1 MGLMQMAKSRAPTFR
16 GLPVRA
22 RIYIPTV
29 IALAAGAVVA
39 AQALVGGQ
47 SLDIALLAIAVV
59 LCAVGNL
66 FEVFAPANFS
76 FQPNLVVFLAGSL
89 LLPPWAI
96 AILAVASFVP
106 GWFVHRFPWY
116 MVAFNV
122 ANYTLAGVAAHA
134 IVHLQGAFGSNWSP
148 NFESAL
154 ALGAAAIAFV
164 LINHAL
170 IVLVVTLARGRSL
183 RRSIDD
189 MLACLPIDTAL
200 ALTGACF
207 AALWAFTPP
216 LALLA
221 AGPMVLIYRALWVP
235 LLEHKSRTDPKTGL
249 YNSEY
254 LGKQVE
260 DALEAASR
268 SGSRLSIVM
277 IDLDQ
282 LRVINNRHGHLAGDE
297 VIRAVAN
304 VVSDAAAGGEGIA
317 ARFGGD
323 ELCVLLP
330 DTSLDRAREVADELR
345 ASIERIEV
353 PVEDGDVMAITAS
366 TGVAAYP
373 DHAETVDG
381 LLRAADAAVYDA
393 KLGGRNR
400 TRTALPPAVQ
410 RALALDAPEREA
422 PEPRTPF
429 PEAPAPELNG
439 PPPEAEAEA
448 DTAESEEAD
457 RRLGLS
463 VYIGLLCAA
472 AALIAGLSSY
482 AAIPDSPWLFGA
494 LIVSVVLLDAV
505 RIDVFDRANLSPAAV
520 PTLALAC
527 LYGPIGPIAAEAMI
541 ALGRI
546 IRRDPVLKWA
556 FDFGALSLAGAAAAA
571 TFDAF
576 PGVGVTAPLLAVAV
590 LAGAVYYIVNS
601 ALLAVVM
608 GLAEG
613 RGPLSVWR
621 ERLAWMVPHYL
632 VFGLVAGTFVITE
645 DYLGLYS
652 LAIFGLPVV
661 TLWIAEKQYLDRS
674 RANVTE
680 LREAND
686 ELKTANARMRR
697 LLEDNEQLLRRMHRS
712 YLSTITSLAR
722 AVEAK
727 DPYTSGHT
735 ERVAR
740 IAVVLA
746 EELGFDNA
754 QLQAVEV
761 GAIIHDIGKVGIA
774 DEILLK
780 PGPLSPEETREMR
793 KHPELSS
800 YIVADLELPPVVKQM
815 ARSHHERYDG
825 TGYPDGLAGEEIPLA
840 GRILSVADAL
850 DAMTSDRPYRKAMPL
865 ATARAEIQEMSGS
878 QFCPRVVAVLMETLD
893 HRPDLRAT
901 FPEAVPAEPEP
912 AANGAEPEATPRDA
926 KIGPHRT
933 FA

>member
-1 MGLMQMAKSRAPTFR
+1 MPNSRAPTFR

-22 RIYIPTV
+22 RFYIPAV
-29 IALAAGAVVA
+29 IALAGGLVA
-39 AQALVGGQ
+39 AELM
-47 SLDIALLAIAVV
+47 LDPGPPLDVALLAIAIV
-59 LCAVGNL
+59 LCAGMNL

-76 FQPNLVVFLAGSL
+76 FQPNLVVFLAASL
-89 LLPPWAI
+89 LLPTWAI
-96 AILAVASFVP
+96 AVLAVVSFVP
-106 GWFVHRFPWY
+106 GWLVHRFPWY
-116 MVAFNV
+116 MVAFNI
-122 ANYTLAGVAAHA
+122 ANYTVAGTAAHA
-134 IVHLQGAFGSNWSP
+134 IVHLQGAFGAGWAP
-148 NFESAL
+148 NFESAVAL
-154 ALGAAAIAFV
+154 AGAALAFV

-183 RRSIDD
+183 RRSIED
-189 MLACLPIDTAL
+189 MVGVLPIDTAL

-207 AALWAFTPP
+207 AALWASTPP

-235 LLEHKSRTDPKTGL
+235 LLEHKSRTDSKTGL
-249 YNSEY
+249 YNSEF
-254 LGKQVE
+254 LGKELE
-260 DALEAASR
+260 DAVAAASR
-268 SGSRLSIVM
+268 DGSRLAIVM

-282 LRVINNRHGHLAGDE
+282 LRVINNRYGHLAGDQ
-297 VIRAVAN
+297 VIRAVAE
-304 VVSDAAAGGEGIA
+304 VVSAAAAANDGVA

-323 ELCVLLP
+323 ELCLLLP
-330 DTSLDRAREVADELR
+330 DTSLNRAREVADDLR
-345 ASIERIEV
+345 VDIERVSV
-353 PVEDGDVMAITAS
+353 PLDGDGEVMAITAS

-373 DHAETVDG
+373 DHGETVEG

-410 RALALDAPEREA
+410 RALALDSPERPVPQSPA
-422 PEPRTPF
+422 PF
-429 PEAPAPELNG
+429 PEAPELNG
-439 PPPEAEAEA
+439 QPTEDTPEPEAAG
-448 DTAESEEAD
+448 ESEPAD

-463 VYIGLLCAA
+463 LYIALLCAGT
-472 AALIAGLSSY
+472 ALVAGLSSY
-482 AAIPDSPWLFGA
+482 AEIPETPWLFIA
-494 LIVSVVLLDAV
+494 LVVSVVLLDAV

-520 PTLALAC
+520 PTLALAFF
-527 LYGPIGPIAAEAMI
+527 YGPIGPIAAEAMI

-546 IRRDPVLKWA
+546 ARRDPIMKWA

-571 TFDAF
+571 TFSAF
-576 PGVGVTAPLLAVAV
+576 SGVGTTAALLPVAV
-590 LAGAVYYIVNS
+590 LAGAVYYVVNS
-601 ALLAVVM
+601 ALLGIVM
-608 GLAEG
+608 AIAEG
-613 RGPLSVWR
+613 RGALSVWR
-621 ERLAWMVPHYL
+621 ERLAWMAPHYL
-632 VFGLVAGTFVITE
+632 VFGLIAGTFVIAE
-645 DYLGLYS
+645 DYLGPYTF
-652 LAIFGLPVV
+652 AIFALPVV

-686 ELKTANARMRR
+686 ELQTANTRMRR
-697 LLEDNEQLLRRMHRS
+697 LLGDNEQLLRRMHRS

-746 EELGFDNA
+746 EELGFDDP

-780 PGPLSPEETREMR
+780 PGPLNPEEQQEMR

-825 TGYPDGLAGEEIPLA
+825 SGYPDGLAGEEIPLA

-865 ATARAEIQEMSGS
+865 EDARTEIQEMSGT
-878 QFCPRVVAVLMETLD
+878 QFCPRVVAALMHALD
-893 HRPDLRAT
+893 HRPELRAT
-901 FPEAVPAEPEP
+901 FTAVPHAEPEL
-912 AANGAEPEATPRDA
+912 TP
-926 KIGPHRT
+926 K
-933 FA
+933 

>member
-1 MGLMQMAKSRAPTFR
+1 MANSRAPTFR

-22 RIYIPTV
+22 RFYIPAV
-29 IALAAGAVVA
+29 ILLAAGAVA
-39 AQALVGGQ
+39 AELLGNPGPP
-47 SLDIALLAIAVV
+47 LDPALLAIAIV

-76 FQPNLVVFLAGSL
+76 FQPNLVVFLAASL

-96 AILAVASFVP
+96 AVLAIVSFVP
-106 GWFVHRFPWY
+106 GWLVHRFPWY

-122 ANYTLAGVAAHA
+122 ANYTVAGAAAHA
-134 IVHLQGAFGSNWSP
+134 IVHLQGAFGTNWSP
-148 NFESAL
+148 NFESAAAL
-154 ALGAAAIAFV
+154 AGAAIAFV

-189 MLACLPIDTAL
+189 MVVCLPIDTAL

-221 AGPMVLIYRALWVP
+221 AGPMALIYRALWVP
-235 LLEHKSRTDPKTGL
+235 LLEHKSRTDSKTGL

-254 LGKQVE
+254 LGKELE
-260 DALEAASR
+260 DALESADR
-268 SGSRLSIVM
+268 SGSPLSIVM

-282 LRVINNRHGHLAGDE
+282 LRVINNRHGHLAGDQ
-297 VIRAVAN
+297 VIRAVSE
-304 VVSDAAAGGEGIA
+304 VVSSGAATNQGIA

-323 ELCVLLP
+323 ELCILLP
-330 DTSLDRAREVADELR
+330 STSLDHARAVADELR
-345 ASIERIEV
+345 ARIEAIEV
-353 PVEDGDVMAITAS
+353 PLDDDNEVMAITAS

-373 DHAETVDG
+373 DHAETADG

-400 TRTALPPAVQ
+400 TRTALPPAVK
-410 RALALDAPEREA
+410 RALALDSPQRMA
-422 PEPRTPF
+422 PEPLAPL
-429 PEAPAPELNG
+429 PEAQAPELNG
-439 PPPEAEAEA
+439 KAPDEPAQPEATDAK
-448 DTAESEEAD
+448 DT
-457 RRLGLS
+457 GLS
-463 VYIGLLCAA
+463 IYVALLCAG

-520 PTLALAC
+520 PTLALAF
-527 LYGPIGPIAAEAMI
+527 LYGPVGPIAAEAMI
-541 ALGRI
+541 AAGRI
-546 IRRDPVLKWA
+546 VRRDPVLKWA

-576 PGVGVTAPLLAVAV
+576 PGVGITAPLLAVAI
-590 LAGAVYYIVNS
+590 LAGAVYYVVNS

-608 GLAEG
+608 ALAES
-613 RGPLSVWR
+613 RGPISVWR
-621 ERLAWMVPHYL
+621 ERLAWMAPHYL
-632 VFGLVAGTFVITE
+632 VFGLIAGTFVIAE
-645 DYLGLYS
+645 DYLGPYTF
-652 LAIFGLPVV
+652 AIFALPVV

-680 LREAND
+680 LRETND
-686 ELKTANARMRR
+686 ELQTANTRMRR
-697 LLEDNEQLLRRMHRS
+697 LLEDNQQLLRRMHRS

-740 IAVVLA
+740 LALMLA
-746 EELGFDNA
+746 EELGFDDT
-754 QLQAVEV
+754 QLRAVEV

-780 PGPLSPEETREMR
+780 PGPLDPDEVREMR
-793 KHPELSS
+793 KHPELAS

-815 ARSHHERYDG
+815 VRSHHERYDG
-825 TGYPDGLAGEEIPLA
+825 TGYPDGLAGEEIPLS
-840 GRILSVADAL
+840 GRLLSVADAL

-865 ATARAEIQEMSGS
+865 ETACREIRDMSGS
-878 QFCPRVVAVLMETLD
+878 QFCPRVVSALMDLLER
-893 HRPDLRAT
+893 RPELRAT
-901 FPEAVPAEPEP
+901 FPAAAPAEPE
-912 AANGAEPEATPRDA
+912 AELTP
-926 KIGPHRT
+926 H
-933 FA
+933 